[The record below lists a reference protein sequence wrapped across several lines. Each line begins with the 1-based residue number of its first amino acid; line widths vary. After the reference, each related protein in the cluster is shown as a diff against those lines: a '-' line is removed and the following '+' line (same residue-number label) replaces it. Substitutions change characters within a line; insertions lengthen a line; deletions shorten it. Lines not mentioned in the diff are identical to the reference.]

1 MRGTGVGG
9 AVYQVRPA
17 YGRRRKVTAVANDFL
32 TASAAAASDLEAARK
47 QHAKLRARADAR
59 LLTAKDRHKDDLADA
74 AAVEAV
80 AWARLAEVTGMTVGT
95 AARIGGTSEPT
106 AAKWIKRGRE
116 LQGQSCN

>member
-74 AAVEAV
+74 AAVEAL
-80 AWARLAEVTGMTVGT
+80 AWAHLAEGTGMTVGT